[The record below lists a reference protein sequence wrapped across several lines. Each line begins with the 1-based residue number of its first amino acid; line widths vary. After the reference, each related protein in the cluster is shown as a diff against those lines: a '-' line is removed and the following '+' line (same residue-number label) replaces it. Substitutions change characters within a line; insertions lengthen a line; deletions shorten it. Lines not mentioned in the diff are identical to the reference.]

1 MFRPAA
7 RFLVKKF
14 QLFSPAARFL
24 GKKFQ
29 LVNLERLMCINLIHW
44 V

>member
-1 MFRPAA
+1 MFRLAA
-7 RFLVKKF
+7 RFIGKKF

-29 LVNLERLMCINLIHW
+29 LVNLERLSAC

>member
-7 RFLVKKF
+7 RFIGKKF
-14 QLFSPAARFL
+14 HLFSAAARFL

-29 LVNLERLMCINLIHW
+29 LVNLERLSAC

>member
-1 MFRPAA
+1 MFRPAV
-7 RFLVKKF
+7 RFIGKKF

-29 LVNLERLMCINLIHW
+29 LVNLERLSAC

>member
-7 RFLVKKF
+7 RFIGKKF

-29 LVNLERLMCINLIHW
+29 LVNLERLSAC